1 MLITLIAFRK
11 ELNVLI
17 VSLKYQRIYISF
29 SSGETNLDSLVA
41 ILSFYIISWNII
53 IGLLLGYHVLEK
65 GIEETDILNPFVNQ
79 LDLLNSASLIKNTH
93 ARRACV
99 YRWRVRNVL
108 LARYKCW
115 RYNKTDCNKHCAIFV
130 VYRPDLEIFDV
141 IFFWQLWGKLS

>member
-65 GIEETDILNPFVNQ
+65 GIEETDILNPFANQ
-79 LDLLNSASLIKNTH
+79 LDMLNSASLIKNRH
-93 ARRACV
+93 AKRACV

-108 LARYKCW
+108 LARYKYW
-115 RYNKTDCNKHCAIFV
+115 RCNKTECSKHCAIFV